1 MAYEQPR
8 SGTVNQASCVLEH
21 HRVKA
26 EVPAADGRETARH
39 SILAT
44 TQIILPLRASVK
56 MSRKLSK
63 QLRALVARGPKKRE
77 EFRLPEDEGGR
88 RRRCAPAA

>member
-44 TQIILPLRASVK
+44 TQIILPL
-56 MSRKLSK
+56 SREREDEQKLSE
-63 QLRALVARGPKKRE
+63 QLHTRGSRPQE
-77 EFRLPEDEGGR
+77 GR
-88 RRRCAPAA
+88 RVQVTGRRGRAAP